1 MRYLIVPLLLLA
13 GCATQPERQRYWVK
27 DGASAQDYNAETAQC
42 RAQAFSVPGAMGNL
56 LQVAA
61 VQSACMEGK
70 GWRVEER

>member
-1 MRYLIVPLLLLA
+1 MRCLFVLLLLT
-13 GCATQPERQRYWVK
+13 GCATQPERQSVWVK
-27 DGASAQDYNAETAQC
+27 DGATERDFYADMGQC

-70 GWRVEER
+70 GWRVEQR